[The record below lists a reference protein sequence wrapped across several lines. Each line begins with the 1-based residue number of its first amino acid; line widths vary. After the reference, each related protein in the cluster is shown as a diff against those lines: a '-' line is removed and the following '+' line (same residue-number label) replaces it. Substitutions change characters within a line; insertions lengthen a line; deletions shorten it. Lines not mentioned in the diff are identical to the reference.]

1 MTISTGSQVARYRI
15 LQKIGAG
22 GMGEVY
28 LAEDASLGRKVA
40 IKILPEHF
48 TQQADRVRRFEQEAR
63 AASALNHP
71 NIITIYEIGQV
82 SSGAGALHFIATEF
96 IEGSTLRERMNAQR
110 MTLSEALDVAIQSAS
125 ALQAAHTAGIAH
137 RDIKPENIM
146 LRPDGY
152 AKVLDFGLAKLTELN
167 AAGGLTGDLAGDPGA
182 DVDVPTKT
190 LFETQPGLVIG
201 TVAYMSPEQARG
213 HRVDGRTDIFSLG
226 VVLYEM
232 ISGRR
237 PFNGATTSD
246 MIAALLVGEPARL
259 SQQLP
264 SIPVELERIVSRML
278 IKDRDERYQSARE
291 VVDDLN
297 RVKARLSLP
306 DLIAETGATAL
317 LEPPTVRFPSSSVAE
332 NEPTA
337 MTFATNIGP
346 EMMPSLSSQPSGQNS
361 YDTNI
366 GSVCAPS
373 RQFSEPVAQAQ
384 AAATGGTAAIQ
395 TPARHWRRRYA
406 LPLAILVAVAVT
418 GMLLMP
424 LYNRWFGK
432 IDSIAVL
439 PFNNVNEDPDAE
451 YLSDGIT
458 ESLIGTLSQLP
469 EVSVSSRNAV
479 IRYKGTETDARSI
492 GRDLDVKAVL
502 LGRLV
507 RRGENLT
514 VSVELVE
521 ARNGRQIWS
530 DRFTRKV
537 SDVVAIQ
544 EEITQKISD
553 KLRWRLTDQQ
563 KSTMANVGTQNPE
576 AYDLYLKGRYY
587 WNQDTPDAKKKADE
601 FFEEAAGKDG
611 SFAAAF
617 AGCAACHAAGS
628 DGDAPV
634 RSMVKA
640 KQVALAA
647 LKRDATSFDAHLTLA
662 TVNFRYDWDFPTAER
677 EFNRALELAPRSA
690 VAHQRYA
697 EFLALMGRH
706 KEANTEIWK
715 AHALDPRSLPVNQAV
730 GAIQYYA
737 GEYDHA
743 LDHLK
748 KTLAIDDGFAPAHTS
763 LGLVYEQ
770 TGKPQDAVL
779 ELLRAKFLLHE
790 DRAYLDLLKK
800 SYAESK
806 VAGFWRTELAH
817 LNREAKQR
825 YISPTAIAA
834 LQTRLGENDLA
845 LASLEKGLSDK
856 DGGMVELKVEP
867 VFERLRSLPRFKELL
882 RQVGLGQ

>member
-1 MTISTGSQVARYRI
+1 MAISAGSQIARYRV

-28 LAEDASLGRKVA
+28 LAEDASLGRKAA
-40 IKILPEHF
+40 IKILPEHY
-48 TQQADRVRRFEQEAR
+48 TQQPDRVRRFEQEAR

-71 NIITIYEIGQV
+71 NIITIYEIGKIE
-82 SSGAGALHFIATEF
+82 SEEGSLHFIATEF
-96 IEGSTLRERMNAQR
+96 IEGDTLRQRMNAR
-110 MTLSEALDVAIQSAS
+110 WMTLSEALDVAIQSAS
-125 ALQAAHTAGIAH
+125 ALQAAHDNGIAH

-152 AKVLDFGLAKLTELN
+152 VKVLDFGLAKLTELN
-167 AAGGLTGDLAGDPGA
+167 VTGELPDEASDLDAA
-182 DVDVPTKT
+182 TKS

-226 VVLYEM
+226 IVLYEM

-259 SQQLP
+259 SSQLP

-291 VVDDLN
+291 VVNDLN
-297 RVKARLSLP
+297 RIKARISLA
-306 DLIAETGATAL
+306 AETGETAL
-317 LEPPTVRFPSSSVAE
+317 LEAPTARLVDASSATE

-337 MTFATNIGP
+337 MTYATNIGP
-346 EMMPSLSSQPSGQNS
+346 GIIPGLSSQPSGQPSGQASGQKS
-361 YDTNI
+361 YDTMI
-366 GSVCAPS
+366 ASSAMAQPFSQQTIAP
-373 RQFSEPVAQAQ
+373 AQ
-384 AAATGGTAAIQ
+384 TGAMGTTAAIQ
-395 TPARHWRRRYA
+395 PARRGWRRYA
-406 LPLAILVAVAVT
+406 LALVALLAIGVT
-418 GMLLMP
+418 GALLLP
-424 LYNRWFGK
+424 FYGRTFGK

-458 ESLIGTLSQLP
+458 ESLINTLSQLP

-479 IRYKGTETDARSI
+479 IRYKGPDPDARSV
-492 GRDLDVKAVL
+492 GHELDVKAVL

-507 RRGENLT
+507 RRGDSLT
-514 VSVELVE
+514 INAELVD
-521 ARNGRQIWS
+521 ARNGRQIWGE
-530 DRFTRKV
+530 RFTRKV
-537 SDVVAIQ
+537 SDLLALE
-544 EEITQKISD
+544 EEIAQKISG

-563 KSTMANVGTQNPE
+563 QNALVNVGTQNPE

-587 WNQDTPDAKKKADE
+587 WNQNSPDAKKKADE
-601 FFEEAAGKDG
+601 FFEEAAGMDG

-628 DGDAPV
+628 DGNAPV
-634 RSMVKA
+634 QGMVKA

-647 LKRDATSFDAHLTLA
+647 LKRDATSYEAHLTLA

-677 EFNRALELAPRSA
+677 EFKRALELAPRSA

-706 KEANTEIWK
+706 KEANIEIWK
-715 AHALDPRSLPVNQAV
+715 ARSLDPRSLPVNQAV

-779 ELLRAKFLLHE
+779 ELLRAKLLMHE
-790 DRAYLDLLKK
+790 DRAYLDSLKK
-800 SYAESK
+800 AYAASNA
-806 VAGFWRTELAH
+806 AGFWRAELDH
-817 LNREAKQR
+817 LNAEAKQH
-825 YISPTAIAA
+825 YISPASIAA

-845 LASLEKGLSDK
+845 LASLEKGLNDK

-867 VFERLRSLPRFKELL
+867 VFERLRSLPKFRDLV
-882 RQVGLGQ
+882 RRVGLE

>member
-1 MTISTGSQVARYRI
+1 MAISTGSQVARYRI

-40 IKILPEHF
+40 IKILPEQF

-82 SSGAGALHFIATEF
+82 SSDTGALHFIATEF
-96 IEGSTLRERMNAQR
+96 IEGETLRQRMNAQR
-110 MTLSEALDVAIQSAS
+110 MTLSEALDVAIQAAS
-125 ALQAAHTAGIAH
+125 ALQAAHNAGIAH

-152 AKVLDFGLAKLTELN
+152 VKVLDFGLAKLTEQN
-167 AAGGLTGDLAGDPGA
+167 LTGDLTD
-182 DVDVPTKT
+182 DVDAQTKS

-213 HRVDGRTDIFSLG
+213 QRVDGRTDIFSLG
-226 VVLYEM
+226 VVLYELL
-232 ISGRR
+232 SGRR
-237 PFNGATTSD
+237 PFTGATASD
-246 MIAALLVGEPARL
+246 MIAALLVSQPARL
-259 SQQLP
+259 SQHP
-264 SIPVELERIVSRML
+264 STIPAELESIVSKML
-278 IKDRDERYQSARE
+278 VKDRDERYQSARE
-291 VVDDLN
+291 VVNDLN

-306 DLIAETGATAL
+306 DLIAETGETAL
-317 LEPPTVRFPSSSVAE
+317 LEQPTAKLPAASLAIESGPTV
-332 NEPTA
+332 A
-337 MTFATNIGP
+337 MMFATNIGP
-346 EMMPSLSSQPSGQNS
+346 GIAPGLSSQPSGETSGQRS
-361 YDTNI
+361 FDTNI
-366 GSVCAPS
+366 APVS
-373 RQFSEPVAQAQ
+373 AAAQQFSAQAPISAVGAMAVVQ
-384 AAATGGTAAIQ
+384 H
-395 TPARHWRRRYA
+395 PKRRWRRYA
-406 LPLAILVAVAVT
+406 LPLIILLAVAVI
-418 GMLLMP
+418 GALLAP
-424 LYNRWFGK
+424 VYDRWFGK
-432 IDSIAVL
+432 IDSIAVV
-439 PFNNVNEDPDAE
+439 PFANVNEDPDAE

-458 ESLIGTLSQLP
+458 ESLISTLSQLP

-479 IRYKGTETDARSI
+479 IRYKGAETDARSI
-492 GRDLDVKAVL
+492 GHDLDVKAVL
-502 LGRLV
+502 LGRLI

-521 ARNGRQIWS
+521 ARNGRLIWS
-530 DRFTRKV
+530 DRFTRKI
-537 SDVVAIQ
+537 SDMAAIQ

-563 KSTMANVGTQNPE
+563 KNTLANVGTQNPE

-587 WNQDTPDAKKKADE
+587 WNQNTPDAKKKADE

-628 DGDAPV
+628 DGGAPV
-634 RSMVKA
+634 QSMVKA

-677 EFNRALELAPRSA
+677 EFKRAMELAPKSA

-697 EFLALMGRH
+697 EFLALLGRH

-715 AHALDPRSLPVNQAV
+715 ARSLDPHSLPVNQAI

-779 ELLRAKFLLHE
+779 ELLRAKYLLHE
-790 DRAYLDLLKK
+790 DRAYLDSLKK
-800 SYAESK
+800 SYAESNA
-806 VAGFWRTELAH
+806 AGFWRAELAH
-817 LNREAKQR
+817 LNNEAKQR
-825 YISPTAIAA
+825 YISPAAIAA
-834 LQTRLGENDLA
+834 LQTRLGETDLA

-867 VFERLRSLPRFKELL
+867 VFESLRRMPRFGELL
-882 RQVGLGQ
+882 RRVGLAQ